1 MQKITLYKYIREDG
15 GITVSPIKPDAE
27 YTEMLRLV
35 ADEGKVL
42 TNGEIIT
49 TCTDVESAD
58 GWEEIDDVN
67 AEGEA
72 TEQDYLEALSEL
84 GVTDDEENNS

>member
-1 MQKITLYKYIREDG
+1 MQKITLYKYTREDG

-42 TNGEIIT
+42 VNGDITT
-49 TCTDVESAD
+49 TCTDVETVE
-58 GWEEIDDVN
+58 GWEEI
-67 AEGEA
+67 EGE
-72 TEQDYLEALSEL
+72 E
-84 GVTDDEENNS
+84 DEIP

>member
-1 MQKITLYKYIREDG
+1 MQIINLYKYTREDG

-42 TNGEIIT
+42 VNGDITT
-49 TCTDVESAD
+49 TCTDVETVE
-58 GWEEIDDVN
+58 GWEEI
-67 AEGEA
+67 EGE
-72 TEQDYLEALSEL
+72 E
-84 GVTDDEENNS
+84 DEIP